1 MPILDMFTLKP
12 DGTLQKQ
19 HCKLCTKAY
28 KWRKGG
34 GTGTLSQHLAAKH
47 PIAFAAHEK
56 KAAAAA
62 ASAMMDD
69 EVTSIASS
77 KKRSAPA
84 AAASVASSDS
94 LDSSSQAIKKQK
106 QLTIAMA
113 FSPSTDASLAR
124 QAAIAFAS
132 NRIPFNVARNAEF
145 RAFLDSMRKASVAAP
160 SDHAIKQATLTA
172 ENEMRERVLQR
183 LRSSS
188 LPVAIVIDGWTNVR
202 QSKVTNIVLLCDSV
216 AYYWCSIS
224 NASEKNTAAWM
235 NTAIEPCIAALVEE
249 GLRITAFVAD
259 NESVNQKL
267 FKLLEAKYP
276 FLIRVPCAAHTIQ
289 LVVKNSMKS
298 DRWARVRASVDE
310 LLKLFASSKEMRQR
324 LLNKQQDE
332 KTTYQLVKPND
343 TRWNSFLFACER
355 LLKLEDIVKMV
366 LKHYQLER
374 PADFWTD
381 MAALV
386 AFLQPFQIATDII
399 QKDSATLYDIF
410 LQWSMLSE
418 HVKKMPAGD
427 EQREAMKALR
437 DRWSKQVNN
446 DATIAAAILSLDVK
460 LSAID
465 QSFIEDARTFIVDF
479 GVVYLDFFKQSSLPA
494 EKLKGA
500 LLVQLGQL
508 SLRRE
513 RFARLDENIHATKLS
528 EGKSW
533 KALSVWSLY
542 EMELAVVARALLTV
556 PASEA
561 AVERTFSAQG
571 SIHTKIRSRLDDST
585 VQASM
590 FIAFNHR
597 TLNAPAS
604 TSSSMDEDE
613 STITLS
619 LDFMD
624 TDSESESEPEEEL
637 PVVREE
643 SKSDD
648 DDEVKEEEEVEAAVI
663 QRTNSEINADTRS
676 FLESYIKK
684 NGITLKDRWT
694 GDKVVQL
701 EKAALEE
708 NPGGANTR
716 TLIEQMK
723 AIMHCAAL

>member
-1 MPILDMFTLKP
+1 
-12 DGTLQKQ
+12 
-19 HCKLCTKAY
+19 
-28 KWRKGG
+28 
-34 GTGTLSQHLAAKH
+34 
-47 PIAFAAHEK
+47 
-56 KAAAAA
+56 
-62 ASAMMDD
+62 
-69 EVTSIASS
+69 
-77 KKRSAPA
+77 
-84 AAASVASSDS
+84 
-94 LDSSSQAIKKQK
+94 
-106 QLTIAMA
+106 
-113 FSPSTDASLAR
+113 
-124 QAAIAFAS
+124 
-132 NRIPFNVARNAEF
+132 
-145 RAFLDSMRKASVAAP
+145 
-160 SDHAIKQATLTA
+160 
-172 ENEMRERVLQR
+172 
-183 LRSSS
+183 
-188 LPVAIVIDGWTNVR
+188 
-202 QSKVTNIVLLCDSV
+202 
-216 AYYWCSIS
+216 
-224 NASEKNTAAWM
+224 
-235 NTAIEPCIAALVEE
+235 
-249 GLRITAFVAD
+249 
-259 NESVNQKL
+259 
-267 FKLLEAKYP
+267 
-276 FLIRVPCAAHTIQ
+276 
-289 LVVKNSMKS
+289 
-298 DRWARVRASVDE
+298 
-310 LLKLFASSKEMRQR
+310 
-324 LLNKQQDE
+324 
-332 KTTYQLVKPND
+332 
-343 TRWNSFLFACER
+343 
-355 LLKLEDIVKMV
+355 
-366 LKHYQLER
+366 
-374 PADFWTD
+374 
-381 MAALV
+381 
-386 AFLQPFQIATDII
+386 
-399 QKDSATLYDIF
+399 
-410 LQWSMLSE
+410 MLSE